1 MSLYVDKTEKMTEE
15 ERKEYEMKEA
25 IKAHKKWMSIIDSCH
40 YCFDN
45 PSMPKQM
52 LISIGEYTY
61 LTLPLNYRVTPFHC
75 QIVPLNHV
83 WSLVDADEEVAQE
96 IQTFQQALTR
106 MAKHMHMG
114 ILFMEDVRGTPGR
127 RHCVIDCIP
136 VPKEV
141 EQDAPLYFKKELQD
155 ADEEWQAASH
165 KVIDTTKKGIRR
177 SIPKGFSYFHVQ
189 WSNIT
194 GPAGGYAHLID
205 NERSFPLFFGYDV
218 LCGMMDLG
226 PMKARRETNTPQQE
240 KDLVHAFLKKWKHYD
255 WTRHLDGGEY

>member
-1 MSLYVDKTEKMTEE
+1 
-15 ERKEYEMKEA
+15 MKEA

-106 MAKHMHMG
+106 MAKHM
-114 ILFMEDVRGTPGR
+114 
-127 RHCVIDCIP
+127 
-136 VPKEV
+136 
-141 EQDAPLYFKKELQD
+141 
-155 ADEEWQAASH
+155 
-165 KVIDTTKKGIRR
+165 
-177 SIPKGFSYFHVQ
+177 VQ
-189 WSNIT
+189 
-194 GPAGGYAHLID
+194 
-205 NERSFPLFFGYDV
+205 
-218 LCGMMDLG
+218 
-226 PMKARRETNTPQQE
+226 
-240 KDLVHAFLKKWKHYD
+240 FL
-255 WTRHLDGGEY
+255 